1 MKKNAA
7 TFTHSGDAQRL
18 MCVASTVH
26 AKAPRG
32 SAVEGD
38 FSGAHPASTDS
49 TTSLTHASDFPA
61 SYLRVSRI
69 ANRAE
74 FRPMRLAL
82 ASRTKIARNPLSITL
97 SRPSKISSRQ
107 GQRSRVENR
116 TRETASSTMTT
127 TTTTTYGRD
136 DAH

>member
-1 MKKNAA
+1 MYHFYLFFIIMRSRDYGKNVA
-7 TFTHSGDAQRL
+7 TFTHPRDVQRL

-26 AKAPRG
+26 AKAPGG

-69 ANRAE
+69 APNSDRCD
-74 FRPMRLAL
+74 
-82 ASRTKIARNPLSITL
+82 SRWRHVQKS
-97 SRPSKISSRQ
+97 
-107 GQRSRVENR
+107 
-116 TRETASSTMTT
+116 
-127 TTTTTYGRD
+127 
-136 DAH
+136 